1 MKCKRRYMHGK
12 RMRRSPIK
20 HKADYQ
26 HDESLHDSYPE
37 KEMDRIVKDEMEGN
51 PKRNKN
57 TIFETEK
64 QRKRRKSEER
74 EIGYGT
80 EMSV

>member
-1 MKCKRRYMHGK
+1 MHGK
-12 RMRRSPIK
+12 RRRRSPLQ
-20 HKADYQ
+20 HKTTYQ
-26 HDESLHDSYPE
+26 HDESLHDSYSE
-37 KEMDRIVKDEMEGN
+37 EQMDGIVNDEMKEN
-51 PKRNKN
+51 PNRNIN

>member
-1 MKCKRRYMHGK
+1 MRRKRIHGHK
-12 RMRRSPIK
+12 RVTRSPIK

-26 HDESLHDSYPE
+26 HDESMHSSYP
-37 KEMDRIVKDEMEGN
+37 KNVMDRIVKDEMKEN
-51 PKRNKN
+51 PKRDKN

-64 QRKRRKSEER
+64 QRKKRKSEER